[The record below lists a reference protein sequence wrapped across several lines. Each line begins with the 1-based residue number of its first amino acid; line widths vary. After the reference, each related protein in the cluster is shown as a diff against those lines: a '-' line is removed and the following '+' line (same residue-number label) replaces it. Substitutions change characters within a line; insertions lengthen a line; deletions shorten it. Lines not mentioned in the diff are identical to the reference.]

1 MPHNRPISP
10 HLQIYKLPLTAII
23 SISHRLTGVFLS
35 AGLIGLVFIIG
46 QITLG
51 EENFN
56 YMQTALH
63 TIPCRILII
72 GFVYA
77 LMFHLCHGLRHLLWD
92 AGQTFSREKLTYYA
106 LIELFI
112 SASVTLFFVMEIM

>member
-35 AGLIGLVFIIG
+35 TGLIGLVFIIG

-112 SASVTLFFVMEIM
+112 SASVTLFFAMEIM

>member
-10 HLQIYKLPLTAII
+10 HLQIYRLPLTGLI
-23 SISHRLTGVFLS
+23 SISHRLTGVLLS
-35 AGLIGLVFIIG
+35 IGLLGLVFIAR

-56 YMQTALH
+56 QIQLALN
-63 TIPCRILII
+63 TLPMKMLII

-77 LMFHLCHGLRHLLWD
+77 FMFHLCHGVRHLIWD
-92 AGQTFSREKLTYYA
+92 AGRTFSREKLTYYA
-106 LIELFI
+106 LLELVI
-112 SASVTLFFVMEIM
+112 SASLTLFIARELM

>member
-106 LIELFI
+106 LVELFI

>member
-10 HLQIYKLPLTAII
+10 HLQIYRLPLTALI

-35 AGLIGLVFIIG
+35 IGLLGLVFIAW

-51 EENFN
+51 EDNFN
-56 YMQTALH
+56 QMQIALN
-63 TIPCRILII
+63 TLPMSILLS

-77 LMFHLCHGLRHLLWD
+77 LMFHLCHGLRHILWD
-92 AGQTFSREKLTYYA
+92 AGRTFSREKLTYYA
-106 LIELFI
+106 LIELVL
-112 SASVTLFFVMEIM
+112 SASLTLLIIKGLI

>member
-10 HLQIYKLPLTAII
+10 HLQIYKLPLTALI

-35 AGLIGLVFIIG
+35 VGLIGLVFIIG

-92 AGQTFSREKLTYYA
+92 AGQTFSREKLMYYA

-112 SASVTLFFVMEIM
+112 SASVTLFFAMEIM